1 MNRIDE
7 TKLAPLVVFA
17 FNRPDLLRVTLD
29 ALAKNLLADK
39 TDLFIFV
46 DGPRNESDIPK
57 IEQVKEVAAKT
68 AGFKTISQSFAEQN
82 KGLAKSIISG
92 TTSVIGQYGKVIVVE
107 DDLYTSPSFLVYM
120 NEMLQTFENDK
131 RIFQV
136 SGYSTK
142 GCIPEG
148 YDNPCYL
155 SIRAHSWSWGTWK
168 DRWET
173 VDWDVKDFEQLK
185 ASRARQNAFNK
196 GGSDLYGMLK
206 GYMEGKN
213 NSWYIRF
220 NYEMHKQGRYSV
232 CPLRSLVRNDGFVP
246 ESTHCHTY
254 NRYKIEFDDKLYS
267 SFGVKLP
274 LNVNKRLNRS
284 VLKYWS
290 IPYRAYGKVMS
301 LFYK

>member
-1 MNRIDE
+1 MN
-7 TKLAPLVVFA
+7 LAPLVVFA
-17 FNRPDLLRVTLD
+17 FNRPDLLKVTLD
-29 ALAKNLLADK
+29 ALARNMLADK
-39 TDLFIFV
+39 TDLYIFV
-46 DGPRNESDIPK
+46 DGARNERDVPK
-57 IEQVKEVAAKT
+57 IDQVKEVAGQT
-68 AGFKTISQSFAEQN
+68 TGFRNITVSCSEQN
-82 KGLAKSIISG
+82 KGLARSIITG
-92 TTSVIGQYGKVIVVE
+92 TTSVIDQYGKVIVVE
-107 DDLYTSPSFLVYM
+107 DDLYTSPSFLVFM
-120 NEMLQTFENDK
+120 NEMLQTFEKDE
-131 RIFQV
+131 RVFQV

-142 GCIPEG
+142 GRIPKG

-173 VDWDVKDFEQLK
+173 VDWEVKDFEQLK
-185 ASRARQNAFNK
+185 ASRTLQKAFNK

-254 NRYKIEFDDKLYS
+254 NRYKIDFDDQPRS
-267 SFGVKLP
+267 SFVVRLP
-274 LNVNKRLNRS
+274 LDVNKRLNRS

-290 IPYRAYGKVMS
+290 IPYRAYGKAMG
-301 LFYK
+301 LLHQMN